1 MNDAVE
7 KRAIETLLPPASGI
21 PVDELF
27 GLLANERRQA
37 LISVLA
43 TRDGPVD
50 VDELTR
56 AIAALETSTD
66 ATDVDEAD
74 LRRVRL
80 TLHHVHLPKMADRGV
95 ISYDRNRRMVALADG
110 LIETSLDVDTAPARR

>member
-7 KRAIETLLPPASGI
+7 KRAIETLFPPAPGAS
-21 PVDELF
+21 VDELF

-37 LISVLA
+37 LLSVLA
-43 TRDGPVD
+43 TRGGPVD

-66 ATDVDEAD
+66 ATDVDESD

-80 TLHHVHLPKMADRGV
+80 TLHHVHLPKMADYGV
-95 ISYDRNRRMVALADG
+95 ISYDRNHRMVALADG
-110 LIETSLDVDTAPARR
+110 LIDASPDVDTAPARR